1 MIRPPKVDKRGCVS
15 TQNKVCIDNAAKH
28 LGKVPAHVIPSDET
42 GSVEES
48 KKNLDKYFLLK
59 K

>member
-1 MIRPPKVDKRGCVS
+1 MIRPPKVDKRGCIS

-28 LGKVPAHVIPSDET
+28 LGKVPAHVIPFDET
-42 GSVEES
+42 GSAEES
-48 KKNLDKYFLLK
+48 KKKLEIFPLK